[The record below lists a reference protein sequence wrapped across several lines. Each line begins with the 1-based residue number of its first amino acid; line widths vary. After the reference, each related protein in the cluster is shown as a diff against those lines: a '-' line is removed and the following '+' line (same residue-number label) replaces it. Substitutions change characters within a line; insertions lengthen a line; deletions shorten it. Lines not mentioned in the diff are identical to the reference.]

1 MGTVLNS
8 NPRGGAA
15 GQFAGHLSAIVERCT
30 LEPDMIGEH
39 PSDEGIE

>member
-1 MGTVLNS
+1 MEMVFSWG
-8 NPRGGAA
+8 PRGDAA
-15 GQFAGHLSAIVERCT
+15 GQFAGHLSAIAQRCT